1 MKSGPVYQLTM
12 QATGSP
18 KCPFS
23 DFVWKNRAPPR
34 VQFFAWL
41 MVLQRLNCRANLKH
55 KHLLDVATCELC
67 GHGDEDCDHL
77 FLFCPFAAQVWS
89 KLGMDVQNCEV
100 QTIWTV
106 PHPATIPARHFDSFL
121 LLVCWNIWKHRN
133 EVVFRNLPPSHERL
147 WCACKDEAR
156 DWSYRWRAA
165 DLPVNDSWCLIFSNM

>member
-1 MKSGPVYQLTM
+1 EVGK
-12 QATGSP
+12 TG
-18 KCPFS
+18 S

-34 VQFFAWL
+34 GQCFAWL

-100 QTIWTV
+100 QTILDCSPPSNNPGST
-106 PHPATIPARHFDSFL
+106 
-121 LLVCWNIWKHRN
+121 
-133 EVVFRNLPPSHERL
+133 FRQLPPPGVLEYL
-147 WCACKDEAR
+147 ET
-156 DWSYRWRAA
+156 
-165 DLPVNDSWCLIFSNM
+165 PQ